1 MVWNNHFGL
10 PALPPPGTFKDQT
23 ILITGASGGLG
34 LATAIHFVNL
44 GAASVII
51 TARTQAKGDAAKA
64 LIEEQTRS
72 KGKGI
77 VKVMELEMGTY
88 SSTKAFADR
97 VKAEVKTIDYVL
109 LNSGILNNKYN
120 LGREGYEE
128 SIQINVLSSALLGLL
143 LLPWIKVAGKGR
155 AHLGV
160 VTSGRHRAVDIDGA
174 FPQQNIL
181 EFFSQEENF
190 PGGQMYPISKLL
202 EQYIVNELAK
212 LAVGPDG
219 TPQAIVNS
227 MCPGLVATD
236 LGRAYMTGPII
247 TFFANR
253 VIAIVAKSSEGGAR
267 TPVLAALTTSVE
279 NGKYITHYQSDK
291 DYKIAAE
298 KSVFGERGQKMQAQV
313 WKEVIG
319 ILAEKVPEVKD
330 IANLVA

>member
-1 MVWNNHFGL
+1 MNFPRMVWNNHFGL

-109 LNSGILNNKYN
+109 LNSGVLNNKYN

-190 PGGQMYPISKLL
+190 PGGQMYSISKLL
-202 EQYIVNELAK
+202 EQYVVNELAK

-219 TPQAIVNS
+219 TYVQSPSPSRARSISNKVQATSNCQLYVSGYDALVFNVLNMLILPL
-227 MCPGLVATD
+227 PGLVATD

-267 TPVLAALTTSVE
+267 TPVLAALTTSDE

-291 DYKIAAE
+291 DYK
-298 KSVFGERGQKMQAQV
+298 M
-313 WKEVIG
+313 
-319 ILAEKVPEVKD
+319 
-330 IANLVA
+330 